1 MQKQKNDTTL
11 RADVLDELKWDP
23 SIREQEI
30 AIAVKDGVIT
40 LGGFVDTY
48 AQKLA
53 AERAVKRVSGVKAI
67 SEQLE
72 VKLSHGLERTDTE
85 LAHRI
90 LDAMRWDVEIPDERL
105 KAKVEN
111 GWVTLEGAVDW
122 NFQREAADRAIRYLG
137 GVKGLS
143 NLIGVKP
150 QAKEK
155 DVAKRIKDAL
165 RRHAEREADRIIVA
179 ATGGVVTLDGKVDTW
194 TERAEVEQAA
204 WSAPGVSRV
213 EDRLMVG
220 V

>member
-1 MQKQKNDTTL
+1 MLKQKNDTNL

-23 SIREQEI
+23 SIREKEI
-30 AIAVKDGVIT
+30 AIAIKDGVVT

-85 LAHRI
+85 LAHRV

-111 GWVTLEGAVDW
+111 GWVTLEGEVDW

-150 QAKEK
+150 QVKEK

-165 RRHAEREADRIIVA
+165 RRHADREADRIMVA

-213 EDRLMVG
+213 EDRLLVG